1 MSKRMLYMSVV
12 AVLAASGA
20 AVSDPSLAMPLAG
33 ALAAKDL
40 AVKDL
45 AGTGATPVWYYREWG
60 YGPVYAVEDEEEA
73 PRYYRPRRYYYYDAY
88 DVPSY
93 GYAPR
98 YQREDYAPRYYRR
111 APVGPDMTDYCAT
124 RYRSWDAESGTY
136 LGYDG
141 LRHPCP

>member
-20 AVSDPSLAMPLAG
+20 AISNPAPAMPLAG
-33 ALAAKDL
+33 ALAVADM
-40 AVKDL
+40 

-60 YGPVYAVEDEEEA
+60 YGPVDAEEEEE
-73 PRYYRPRRYYYYDAY
+73 PRYYRPYRYYYYDAY
-88 DVPSY
+88 DGPSY
-93 GYAPR
+93 GYTPR
-98 YQREDYAPRYYRR
+98 YHRDDYAPRYYRT
-111 APVGPDMTDYCAT
+111 PVYRGNDMTDYCAS
-124 RYRSWDAESGTY
+124 RYRSWDPETGTY